1 MNNQH
6 ITPVIIGIAGGSA
19 SGKTTVADKII
30 ENFGHTSS
38 LTLIRH
44 DDYYN
49 DQSALTMEERM
60 QTNYDHPLSLDNAL
74 LANHLQ
80 LLLAGETIAKPIYE
94 FKEHT
99 RSSETEVMHPTQI
112 IILEGILVLEDE
124 RLRDLMDIKIFVDTD
139 ADIRFIRR
147 LKRDIAERGRTFESV
162 VDQYLGT
169 VRPMHNQFV
178 EPSKRFADII
188 LPEGGSNFVAIDL
201 ISTKIQ
207 SILDQ
212 K

>member
-1 MNNQH
+1 MNNEK
-6 ITPVIIGIAGGSA
+6 IKPVIIGIAGGSA

-38 LTLIRH
+38 VTLIRH

-49 DQSALTMEERM
+49 NQDHLTMDQRLL
-60 QTNYDHPLSLDNAL
+60 TNYDHPLSLDNEL
-74 LANHLQ
+74 LAKHLEE
-80 LLLAGETIAKPIYE
+80 LLAGETISKPMYD
-94 FKEHT
+94 FKNHT
-99 RSSETEVMHPTQI
+99 RAQETEEMAPTQI
-112 IILEGILVLEDE
+112 IILEGILVLEDQ

-162 VDQYLGT
+162 VEQYLGT

-178 EPSKRFADII
+178 EPSKRFADLI

-207 SILDQ
+207 SILD
-212 K
+212 KK

>member
-1 MNNQH
+1 MKSEK
-6 ITPVIIGIAGGSA
+6 IKPVIIGIAGGSA

-38 LTLIRH
+38 VTLIRH

-49 DQSALTMEERM
+49 NQDHLTMDQRLL
-60 QTNYDHPLSLDNAL
+60 TNYDHPLSLDNEL
-74 LANHLQ
+74 LAKHLEA
-80 LLLAGETIAKPIYE
+80 LLAGETILKPMYD
-94 FKEHT
+94 FKNHT
-99 RSSETEVMHPTQI
+99 RAQETETMIPTQI
-112 IILEGILVLEDE
+112 IILEGILVLEDQ

-162 VDQYLGT
+162 VEQYLGT

-178 EPSKRFADII
+178 EPSKRFADLI

-207 SILDQ
+207 SILD
-212 K
+212 KK

>member
-1 MNNQH
+1 R
-6 ITPVIIGIAGGSA
+6 V
-19 SGKTTVADKII
+19 
-30 ENFGHTSS
+30 
-38 LTLIRH
+38 L
-44 DDYYN
+44 
-49 DQSALTMEERM
+49 
-60 QTNYDHPLSLDNAL
+60 TNYDHPLSLDNAL
-74 LANHLQ
+74 LAHDLSE
-80 LLLAGETIAKPIYE
+80 LLAGKTIAKPVYD
-94 FKEHT
+94 FKHHT
-99 RSSETEVMHPTQI
+99 RALETEITKPTQI

-147 LKRDIAERGRTFESV
+147 VKRDIAERGRTFESV
-162 VDQYLGT
+162 VEQYLGT

-207 SILDQ
+207 SILD
-212 K
+212 KK

>member
-1 MNNQH
+1 MNNEK
-6 ITPVIIGIAGGSA
+6 IKPVIIGIAGGSA

-38 LTLIRH
+38 VTLIRH

-49 DQSALTMEERM
+49 NQDHLTMDQRLL
-60 QTNYDHPLSLDNAL
+60 TNYDHPLSLDNEL
-74 LANHLQ
+74 LAKHLEE
-80 LLLAGETIAKPIYE
+80 LLAGETISKPMYD
-94 FKEHT
+94 FKNHT
-99 RSSETEVMHPTQI
+99 RAQETEEMAPTQI
-112 IILEGILVLEDE
+112 IILEGILVLEDQ

-147 LKRDIAERGRTFESV
+147 LKRDIAERGRTVESV
-162 VDQYLGT
+162 VEQYLGT

-178 EPSKRFADII
+178 EPSKRFADLI

-207 SILDQ
+207 SILD
-212 K
+212 KK

>member
-1 MNNQH
+1 MKNEQ
-6 ITPVIIGIAGGSA
+6 IKPVIIGIAGGSA

-38 LTLIRH
+38 VTLVRH

-49 DQSALTMEERM
+49 DQGEMTMEERVL
-60 QTNYDHPLSLDNAL
+60 TNYDHPLSLDNAL

-80 LLLAGETIAKPIYE
+80 LLLAGETIAKPMYD
-94 FKEHT
+94 FKNHT
-99 RSSETEVMHPTQI
+99 RASETEIMVPTQI

-124 RLRDLMDIKIFVDTD
+124 RLRELMDIKIFVDTD

-147 LKRDIAERGRTFESV
+147 VKRDIAERGRTFESV
-162 VDQYLGT
+162 VEQYLGT

-178 EPSKRFADII
+178 EPSKRFADLI

-207 SILDQ
+207 SILDKQ
-212 K
+212 

>member
-1 MNNQH
+1 MNNEK
-6 ITPVIIGIAGGSA
+6 IKPVIIGIAGGSS

-38 LTLIRH
+38 VTLIRH

-49 DQSALTMEERM
+49 NQDHLTMDQRLL
-60 QTNYDHPLSLDNAL
+60 TNYDHPLSLDNEL
-74 LANHLQ
+74 LAKHLEE
-80 LLLAGETIAKPIYE
+80 LLAGETISKPMYD
-94 FKEHT
+94 FKNHT
-99 RSSETEVMHPTQI
+99 RAQETEEMAPTQI
-112 IILEGILVLEDE
+112 IILEGILVLEDQ

-162 VDQYLGT
+162 VEQYLGT

-178 EPSKRFADII
+178 EPSKRFADLI

-207 SILDQ
+207 SILD
-212 K
+212 KK

>member
-1 MNNQH
+1 MKNEQVK
-6 ITPVIIGIAGGSA
+6 PVIIGIAGGSA

-38 LTLIRH
+38 VTLIRH

-49 DQSALTMEERM
+49 NQGHLTMEERVL
-60 QTNYDHPLSLDNAL
+60 TNYDHPLSLDNAL
-74 LANHLQ
+74 LAHDLSE
-80 LLLAGETIAKPIYE
+80 LLAGKTIAKPVYD
-94 FKEHT
+94 FKHHT
-99 RSSETEVMHPTQI
+99 RALETEITKPTQI

-147 LKRDIAERGRTFESV
+147 VKRDIAERGRTFESV
-162 VDQYLGT
+162 VEQYLGT

-207 SILDQ
+207 SILD
-212 K
+212 KK

>member
-38 LTLIRH
+38 VTLIRH

-94 FKEHT
+94 LKEHT

>member
-1 MNNQH
+1 MKNEQ
-6 ITPVIIGIAGGSA
+6 IKPVIIGIAGGSA

-38 LTLIRH
+38 VTLIRH
-44 DDYYN
+44 DDYYSSQ
-49 DQSALTMEERM
+49 DHLTMEERLL
-60 QTNYDHPLSLDNAL
+60 TNYDHPLSLDNELLAKHLQAL
-74 LANHLQ
+74 LA
-80 LLLAGETIAKPIYE
+80 GKTISKPLYD
-94 FKEHT
+94 FKNHT
-99 RSSETEVMHPTQI
+99 RAQETEEMAPTQI
-112 IILEGILVLEDE
+112 IILEGILVLEDQ

-162 VDQYLGT
+162 VEQYLGT

-178 EPSKRFADII
+178 EPSKRFADLI
-188 LPEGGSNFVAIDL
+188 LPEGGSNSVAIDL

-207 SILDQ
+207 SILD
-212 K
+212 KK

>member
-1 MNNQH
+1 MNNEK
-6 ITPVIIGIAGGSA
+6 IKPVIIGIAGGSA

-38 LTLIRH
+38 VTLIRH

-49 DQSALTMEERM
+49 NQDHLTMDQRLL
-60 QTNYDHPLSLDNAL
+60 TNYDHPLSLDNEL
-74 LANHLQ
+74 LAKHLEE
-80 LLLAGETIAKPIYE
+80 LLAGETISKPMYD
-94 FKEHT
+94 FKNHT
-99 RSSETEVMHPTQI
+99 RAQETEEMAPTQI
-112 IILEGILVLEDE
+112 IILEGILVLEDQ

-147 LKRDIAERGRTFESV
+147 LKRDIAERGRMFESV
-162 VDQYLGT
+162 VEQYLGT

-178 EPSKRFADII
+178 EPSKRFADLI

-207 SILDQ
+207 SILD
-212 K
+212 KK